1 MENVRILKTESDFN
15 WALKEVETYFDEL
28 PQPGSAGADRFELL
42 TALINAYE
50 ARNWPL
56 PEVDPIEFLKG
67 FMQNR
72 NYSRRDLADVL
83 GSESRATEILN
94 RKRPLTLAMIQK
106 LNAEWGMPA
115 DALIQPYELGKTAE

>member
-1 MENVRILKTESDFN
+1 MENIHILKSDLDFN
-15 WALKEVETYFDEL
+15 WALKEVEAYFDDL
-28 PQPGSAGADRFELL
+28 PEPGSADADCFELL

-56 PEVDPIEFLKG
+56 PEVYPIEFLKG
-67 FMQNR
+67 FMQKR
-72 NYSRRDLADVL
+72 DYSRRDLADVL